1 MQSSRD
7 DIYLM
12 YTIKREYLN
21 EIGFEALFESLIDDL
36 NHLKENPIQLSNGYK
51 IRVELEVSVADNS
64 GNSQLFII

>member
-36 NHLKENPIQLSNGYK
+36 NQLKNNPIKLSNGYK
-51 IRVELEVSVADNS
+51 IRIELEVSVADNS
-64 GNSQLFII
+64 GNNIYFI